1 MESDGLSLSQMNRS
15 SNGCWTCRLRRK
27 KCDERQPVC
36 DACAALYITC
46 YYNQERPEWM
56 DAGVQQEEM
65 AQRIKRQVKDNA
77 HRRRWERVVNSA
89 GIHNIP
95 PSTDVSDGVS
105 EMPPMPSRGQV
116 SQTND
121 LTVNSSNS
129 SEDTG
134 LSSTEISPWQENRP
148 GCLSFQTE
156 QVLWNRSD
164 NIFLMFYLDT
174 LVPFLFPFYRPSA
187 FEGGKAWILE
197 MMNSSPVAKQAML
210 CQSSYFFSLTRNAF
224 DHARICEITAMK
236 TKDAFETLRRA
247 IQVLLDSNIK
257 DHIHGAARILASIM
271 HLQRYEIAILS
282 FKNCQVHITASLAIF
297 KQLLEYVGF
306 GPGFG
311 PTASFNAVLNLLG
324 PPTCITPTLNV
335 PIPSAEQAAFRFA
348 SALLI
353 LDDIISS
360 TAPINLETAVGC
372 QNWVLLEIG
381 EVAALDAWKQKCRK
395 AGNLD
400 VMNLVQ
406 RAKLIKESLE
416 MQLTRLES
424 NRGTAVAEEPSI
436 FGFLAVEGGTSIA
449 PSTSQTSQVT
459 RVWGHA
465 ALLYL
470 SAVVSGCQPANLE
483 VQYHVS
489 KVLDI
494 LTREISPPTLLRTM
508 VWPFCVAGC
517 VCDSRQEA
525 RFRDLAKGLQ
535 PTSIFG
541 PVQRAL
547 EIMENA
553 WRHRN
558 SETTKEWDLAAW
570 FRSLGD
576 PVLLV

>member
-1 MESDGLSLSQMNRS
+1 
-15 SNGCWTCRLRRK
+15 
-27 KCDERQPVC
+27 
-36 DACAALYITC
+36 
-46 YYNQERPEWM
+46 M

-360 TAPINLETAVGC
+360 TVLQEEPKTHSLNGCLLGDTAVQQAPINLETAVGC

-424 NRGTAVAEEPSI
+424 NWGLLSLKNQAYLVSSR
-436 FGFLAVEGGTSIA
+436 LR
-449 PSTSQTSQVT
+449 TSQVT